1 MTGGPWCFECSNVII
16 GVNDDWKLWNVAIE
30 LLVPLGECENHWRW
44 DKFNTLPTK
53 SPALTGAFCF
63 FNHPNKPTLAFNNWH

>member
-1 MTGGPWCFECSNVII
+1 LRHFTSVQSEISEEELEGVTGGPWCFECSNVII

-44 DKFNTLPTK
+44 D
-53 SPALTGAFCF
+53 
-63 FNHPNKPTLAFNNWH
+63 